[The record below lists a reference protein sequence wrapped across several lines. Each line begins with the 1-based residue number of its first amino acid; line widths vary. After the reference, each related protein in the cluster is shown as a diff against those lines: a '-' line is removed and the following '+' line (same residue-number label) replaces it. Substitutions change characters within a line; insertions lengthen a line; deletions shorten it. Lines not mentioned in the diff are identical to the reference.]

1 MSNISKKQVKELIL
15 DTLILSYQRID
26 DGVIIENKYFKSF
39 DSEENTIKVG
49 YKPDDNRG
57 YTLKLNNI
65 KDIKIRKKDKKLLQ
79 DGDDE
84 EEEDE
89 VEIKE
94 TKIKEKKIKKDK
106 DNKDND
112 KDKNDIVKKVYSQ
125 EEQGIALKN
134 AMVVKPDDWNKI
146 EVGTRLS
153 YYKTDGAFTTN
164 VYFDHYF
171 IKNFKDK
178 QVSYLRLSNSKGLD
192 KTYAIRTSIIFQ
204 IYKYIDAQ
212 EIRIANMVDIIT
224 NMKLKII
231 EMDKEMKDLDT
242 KHSTKYKKLLQLI
255 KQLHPNSFEK

>member
-39 DSEENTIKVG
+39 DSEDNTIKVG

-84 EEEDE
+84 EDDEE
-89 VEIKE
+89 VEE
-94 TKIKEKKIKKDK
+94 PKIKEKKIKKDK
-106 DNKDND
+106 NKD
-112 KDKNDIVKKVYSQ
+112 KDKVDTIKKVYSQ

-153 YYKTDGAFTTN
+153 YYKTDGSFTTN

-192 KTYAIRTSIIFQ
+192 KTYAIRTSIILQ

-212 EIRIANMVDIIT
+212 EIRIANMVDIIS